1 MFSNAVVPR
10 DTWQTPPFVLLP
22 QMNEARAGSG
32 GLVISDTVPI
42 SQGRADSGGLGRTHH
57 VALLCLLVK
66 GGRTRADS
74 GGLRADSSF
83 CVTVPISEGR
93 ADSSSR

>member
-42 SQGRADSGGLGRTHH
+42 SEGRADSGGLGRTP
-57 VALLCLLVK
+57 
-66 GGRTRADS
+66 
-74 GGLRADSSF
+74 GGLVFLRDS
-83 CVTVPISEGR
+83 
-93 ADSSSR
+93 AY